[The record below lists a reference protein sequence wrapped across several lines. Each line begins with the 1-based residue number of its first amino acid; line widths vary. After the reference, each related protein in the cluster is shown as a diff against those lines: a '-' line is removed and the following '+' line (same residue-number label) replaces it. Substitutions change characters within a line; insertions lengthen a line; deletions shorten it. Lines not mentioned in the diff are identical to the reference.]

1 MVKQLSDKRIEFGDF
16 NIRPNLCPVHDG
28 NLTQTCF
35 LRGRFG
41 IATLIWRKF
50 LKINTMTLKKSASLA
65 LMALAVSFFIG
76 CSSKEDRDKYDQWY
90 GSGSK
95 AREESALVKLQADRK
110 AAAEQA
116 TAAAAEKAAAPAA
129 APAAGGDTSAAAAPA
144 ADAPAAPAKRKP
156 VPAEVSALLNKHACL
171 ACHQAYDKV
180 IGPAYAEVAKKKY
193 TADQIVDLVH
203 NPKPEH
209 WPGYPPMAPLAH
221 VPKADIIVIAN
232 WINSL

>member
-1 MVKQLSDKRIEFGDF
+1 
-16 NIRPNLCPVHDG
+16 
-28 NLTQTCF
+28 
-35 LRGRFG
+35 
-41 IATLIWRKF
+41 
-50 LKINTMTLKKSASLA
+50 MTLKKSASLA

-116 TAAAAEKAAAPAA
+116 TAAPPEKAAPPAA

>member
-1 MVKQLSDKRIEFGDF
+1 
-16 NIRPNLCPVHDG
+16 
-28 NLTQTCF
+28 
-35 LRGRFG
+35 
-41 IATLIWRKF
+41 
-50 LKINTMTLKKSASLA
+50 MTLKKSASLA

-95 AREESALVKLQADRK
+95 AREESALVKLQNDRK

-129 APAAGGDTSAAAAPA
+129 TPAAAGDTTAA
-144 ADAPAAPAKRKP
+144 ADAPAEAATTAPPKRKP
-156 VPAEVSALLNKHACL
+156 VPAEVSALLNKHACF

-180 IGPAYAEVAKKKY
+180 IGPAYSEVAKKKY
-193 TADQIVDLVH
+193 TADQIVELVH

-221 VPKADIIVIAN
+221 VPKADIVVIAN

>member
-1 MVKQLSDKRIEFGDF
+1 
-16 NIRPNLCPVHDG
+16 
-28 NLTQTCF
+28 
-35 LRGRFG
+35 
-41 IATLIWRKF
+41 
-50 LKINTMTLKKSASLA
+50 MTLKKSASLA

-116 TAAAAEKAAAPAA
+116 TAAATEKAAAPAA
-129 APAAGGDTSAAAAPA
+129 APAAGGDTAAAAPA
-144 ADAPAAPAKRKP
+144 ADAPAAAPKRKP

>member
-1 MVKQLSDKRIEFGDF
+1 
-16 NIRPNLCPVHDG
+16 
-28 NLTQTCF
+28 
-35 LRGRFG
+35 
-41 IATLIWRKF
+41 
-50 LKINTMTLKKSASLA
+50 MTLKKSASLA

-95 AREESALVKLQADRK
+95 AREESALVKLQNDRK

-116 TAAAAEKAAAPAA
+116 TAAAEKAAAPVATPAA
-129 APAAGGDTSAAAAPA
+129 AGDTTTAAGAPAAAATTAAP
-144 ADAPAAPAKRKP
+144 KRKP
-156 VPAEVSALLNKHACL
+156 VPAEVSALLNKHACF

-180 IGPAYAEVAKKKY
+180 IGPAYSEVAKKKY
-193 TADQIVDLVH
+193 TADQIVELVH

-221 VPKADIIVIAN
+221 VPKADIVVIAN

>member
-1 MVKQLSDKRIEFGDF
+1 
-16 NIRPNLCPVHDG
+16 
-28 NLTQTCF
+28 
-35 LRGRFG
+35 
-41 IATLIWRKF
+41 
-50 LKINTMTLKKSASLA
+50 MTLKKSASLA

-129 APAAGGDTSAAAAPA
+129 GGDTSAAAPA
-144 ADAPAAPAKRKP
+144 GDAPAAAPKRKP
-156 VPAEVSALLNKHACL
+156 VPAEVSALLNKHACF

-180 IGPAYAEVAKKKY
+180 IGPAYSEVAKKKY
-193 TADQIVDLVH
+193 TPDQIVELVH

>member
-1 MVKQLSDKRIEFGDF
+1 MPVLEIC
-16 NIRPNLCPVHDG
+16 PNLWPLYEG

-35 LRGRFG
+35 LRDRFD

-50 LKINTMTLKKSASLA
+50 LKIKTMTLKKSASLA

-76 CSSKEDRDKYDQWY
+76 CSSKEDRDKYDHYY

-95 AREESALVKLQADRK
+95 AREEASLVKLQNDRK
-110 AAAEQA
+110 VIAEQA
-116 TAAAAEKAAAPAA
+116 AAAAAEKAAAPTAAPAAATGDSAA
-129 APAAGGDTSAAAAPA
+129 APATDAAAPA
-144 ADAPAAPAKRKP
+144 TAAAPKRKP
-156 VPAEVSALLNKHACL
+156 VPADVSALLNKHACF

-180 IGPAYAEVAKKKY
+180 IGPAYSEVAKKKY
-193 TADQIVDLVH
+193 TPDQIVELVH

-221 VPKADIIVIAN
+221 VPKADIVVIAN

>member
-1 MVKQLSDKRIEFGDF
+1 
-16 NIRPNLCPVHDG
+16 
-28 NLTQTCF
+28 
-35 LRGRFG
+35 
-41 IATLIWRKF
+41 
-50 LKINTMTLKKSASLA
+50 MTLKKSASLA

-95 AREESALVKLQADRK
+95 AREESALIKLQADRK

-129 APAAGGDTSAAAAPA
+129 APAAPGDTTAAAAPA
-144 ADAPAAPAKRKP
+144 ADAAAATTAAPKRKP
-156 VPAEVSALLNKHACL
+156 VPADVSALLNKHACL

-193 TADQIVDLVH
+193 TADQIVELVH